1 MGAWHHSRRGFRAIT
16 MESTASTGLE
26 SAAPPSEMGYQPSGP
41 ASLLHG
47 RSGHVTAAPGT
58 HSACSS
64 PLLHRSRGSSHS
76 DYSSLMRRG
85 TSVVSPTHRRMQ
97 HAQQAI
103 PYSVGSGGDAGERI
117 QDGASV
123 GPTVFNIMKDSFSVA
138 SLALPFA
145 MQQAGPVPTLLLIVV
160 MGVVCCH
167 TAKLLSHTTR
177 LCSATAQAS
186 APLPRFVGSGSSTT
200 LITTYA
206 ELGRAAFGVAGEAAV
221 LIVNFVTC
229 VGAGSAWLVGIGAA
243 LHEVGP
249 SASYTEW
256 VLWVSLAVLPL
267 NYLPHVEQLGYASF
281 VSAMAF
287 IGLMGLIIW
296 VGATNQVTGPAG
308 IQTPGFAH
316 AGAMFTER
324 LHWSSSALLTYG
336 CVKFVFAG
344 HEVFL
349 SIQESLT
356 PKLLHPSPTSS
367 GRDLAPPPTA
377 AARSMEPARRPEHST
392 GAVMKSPSRSL
403 LLRDL
408 ASVSGDHDTTLLHD
422 GTSAAR
428 LADIGR
434 QRYCQAMNGAFALM
448 TVVNCAMATSGYL
461 AFGALAESNVLVNL
475 GVLRDRY
482 PVLPVAAQVLVATTL
497 TCTIPIVLLA
507 AFEMTEDALA
517 EKLGVGHRRARWAS
531 NYRNTAAAA
540 ARAAVAEADAA
551 AAAAG
556 RLARL
561 PSVSELSA
569 AGSDVASINSPTLSR
584 AIAASHHVRDDP
596 AVLQAGVA
604 GVKREGYSLLG
615 RIAVRT
621 PIVAL
626 AVVVAVALPHLG
638 RVVGLVG
645 AVGDSCLGLLFPASF
660 YLMARR
666 ANAREVALLTSDVSM
681 ASLVSDDGR
690 LLAIRRGACHGCV
703 EWLQHVGVN
712 VLVCVLGVLGVAV
725 GVAGFV
731 WFQAPAA

>member
-1 MGAWHHSRRGFRAIT
+1 M
-16 MESTASTGLE
+16 
-26 SAAPPSEMGYQPSGP
+26 
-41 ASLLHG
+41 
-47 RSGHVTAAPGT
+47 
-58 HSACSS
+58 
-64 PLLHRSRGSSHS
+64 
-76 DYSSLMRRG
+76 
-85 TSVVSPTHRRMQ
+85 
-97 HAQQAI
+97 
-103 PYSVGSGGDAGERI
+103 
-117 QDGASV
+117 
-123 GPTVFNIMKDSFSVA
+123 
-138 SLALPFA
+138 
-145 MQQAGPVPTLLLIVV
+145 
-160 MGVVCCH
+160 
-167 TAKLLSHTTR
+167 
-177 LCSATAQAS
+177 
-186 APLPRFVGSGSSTT
+186 
-200 LITTYA
+200 
-206 ELGRAAFGVAGEAAV
+206 
-221 LIVNFVTC
+221 
-229 VGAGSAWLVGIGAA
+229 
-243 LHEVGP
+243 
-249 SASYTEW
+249 
-256 VLWVSLAVLPL
+256 
-267 NYLPHVEQLGYASF
+267 
-281 VSAMAF
+281 
-287 IGLMGLIIW
+287 
-296 VGATNQVTGPAG
+296 
-308 IQTPGFAH
+308 
-316 AGAMFTER
+316 
-324 LHWSSSALLTYG
+324 
-336 CVKFVFAG
+336 FAG

-356 PKLLHPSPTSS
+356 PKLLHPSPTTS
-367 GRDLAPPPTA
+367 GRDHAATPTA
-377 AARSMEPARRPEHST
+377 AARSMEAARRPEHST
-392 GAVMKSPSRSL
+392 GAVVKSPSRSL

-408 ASVSGDHDTTLLHD
+408 SSVSGDHDTPLMHD
-422 GTSAAR
+422 GTSPAQ

-482 PVLPVAAQVLVATTL
+482 DGTRAWLPARCSWLSVPVCRGVGSSYPVLPVAAQVLVATTL
-497 TCTIPIVLLA
+497 TCTVRACACCVCVCRARDAHGIGVGCAPPQIPIVLLA

-517 EKLGVGHRRARWAS
+517 EKAGVGHRRARWAS

-540 ARAAVAEADAA
+540 ARAAVAEANAA

-596 AVLQAGVA
+596 AVLRAGVA
-604 GVKREGYSLLG
+604 GVKREGYSFLG

-621 PIVAL
+621 PIMAL
-626 AVVVAVALPHLG
+626 AVVVAVSLPHLG

-666 ANAREVALLTSDVSM
+666 AHAREVALVTSEVSV

-690 LLAIRRGACHGCV
+690 LLATRRGACYGCLD
-703 EWLQHVGVN
+703 WLQHVAVN